1 MPSGGSARVA
11 AGLVVLAAGIG
22 VRLLR
27 VRAEVPRAIGVFALT
42 LAAVFAAPGTALT
55 VLSPAAMQLIDAGG
69 LVMLT
74 AVVPAPMGAVAM
86 PGRSLIDAFP
96 VSLRSPR
103 ANEQDRSCGWAS

>member
-1 MPSGGSARVA
+1 MRECHPRGRRAALTPGTTLISDAVGWLGAGALVA

-27 VRAEVPRAIGVFALT
+27 GRAEVPRAIGVFALT
-42 LAAVFAAPGTALT
+42 LAAVFAALGIALT

-74 AVVPAPMGAVAM
+74 AVVLAPMG
-86 PGRSLIDAFP
+86 PWRCP
-96 VSLRSPR
+96 VG
-103 ANEQDRSCGWAS
+103 A